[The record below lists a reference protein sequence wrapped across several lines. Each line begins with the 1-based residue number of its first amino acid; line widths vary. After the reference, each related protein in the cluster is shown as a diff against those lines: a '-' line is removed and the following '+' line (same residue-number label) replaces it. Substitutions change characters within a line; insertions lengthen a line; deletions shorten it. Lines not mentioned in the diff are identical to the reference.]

1 MSYLFIVV
9 IGAVAGWATGQYLK
23 GSELGLGPD
32 LAAGAIGAAVTVLFV
47 RMVGPAGASGF
58 LISAIVAILGA
69 VASLYIMRSYMKA
82 KAVPVARPRR
92 R

>member
-9 IGAVAGWATGQYLK
+9 IGAVAGWAAGQKLK
-23 GSELGLGPD
+23 GSEMGVLPD
-32 LAAGAIGAAVTVLFV
+32 LVAGAVGGSVFVLLT
-47 RMVGPAGASGF
+47 RMVGPAAASGF
-58 LISAIVAILGA
+58 LMSAIVAILGA
-69 VASLYIMRSYMKA
+69 FAALYIMRSYMKA